1 MENGDKKPG
10 VLLGCIYCVFSE
22 GSETFTSE
30 EANAHFYQ
38 LSSTEYYFSVQPGA
52 EYDWLNIYRR
62 MKY

>member
-10 VLLGCIYCVFSE
+10 VLLGWIYCVCTE

-30 EANAHFYQ
+30 EAKAHFYQ
-38 LSSTEYYFSVQPGA
+38 VTEYYFSVQPGA